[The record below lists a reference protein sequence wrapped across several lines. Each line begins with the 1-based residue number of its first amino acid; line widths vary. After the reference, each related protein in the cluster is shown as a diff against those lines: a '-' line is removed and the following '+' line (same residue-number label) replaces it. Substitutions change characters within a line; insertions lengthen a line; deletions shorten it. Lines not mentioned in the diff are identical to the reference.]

1 MYDALWD
8 TLTIEMR
15 KKIDQVEVLE
25 QERAILADSLGAL
38 GIGYLRRDES
48 LNTHAAKDCNEN
60 LQGSRWRWC
69 RLVAHCSGAC

>member
-38 GIGYLRRDES
+38 GIGYL
-48 LNTHAAKDCNEN
+48 
-60 LQGSRWRWC
+60 
-69 RLVAHCSGAC
+69 